1 MAYTIRDRNGNLY
14 EDRPNGKSTVYM
26 SLKCVSKALVRLPV
40 GYFIRDETTK
50 KRVIP
55 NE

>member
-1 MAYTIRDRNGNLY
+1 MAYTIRDRNGNPY

-26 SLKCVSKALVRLPV
+26 SLKCVSKAIVGLPV

-50 KRVIP
+50 KKVIP
-55 NE
+55 LE